1 MKLSL
6 HCMPHTGYENSHCA
20 FSLPQGGG
28 TSCYPIPTAL
38 PNAACAARGRHLNIF
53 LFLPYQTNL
62 LNHQCKCLLP

>member
-6 HCMPHTGYENSHCA
+6 HYMPHTGAKTVIVPSHCRKA
-20 FSLPQGGG
+20 GG

-38 PNAACAARGRHLNIF
+38 PNAAFAARGRHLNIF